1 MPELPDPFD
10 RARYPR
16 LAHREWVLMY
26 QRGVRVDQIA
36 RANQRKSAY
45 VLRYL
50 VSVYERSPELFE
62 AKPRRV
68 LVYDRPRPRPD
79 TWPDLDRRF
88 KVRLAELEAFLDEHG
103 RRPYCG
109 DHSTPEGRLMHWLN
123 VQRSHHHKGLLPGHR
138 ARWLTEALPDWR
150 TSGVC

>member
-1 MPELPDPFD
+1 
-10 RARYPR
+10 

-36 RANQRKSAY
+36 RANQRNSAY

-50 VSVYERSPELFE
+50 VAVYGRTFELFE

-88 KVRLAELEAFLDEHG
+88 KVRLAELQAIFDEHG
-103 RRPYCG
+103 RSPHHG
-109 DHSTPEGRLMHWLN
+109 VHSTPEGRLTHWLN
-123 VQRSHHHKGLLPGHR
+123 VQRSHDRKGILPR
-138 ARWLTEALPDWR
+138 YRIRWLTEALPDWR
-150 TSGVC
+150 TNARVQKYET

>member
-1 MPELPDPFD
+1 MDAPVACKGSCQDGKVPELPDPFD

-50 VSVYERSPELFE
+50 VTVYERRPTKLAAPVAAAE
-62 AKPRRV
+62 A
-68 LVYDRPRPRPD
+68 
-79 TWPDLDRRF
+79 
-88 KVRLAELEAFLDEHG
+88 AEETAVPKTEVIIPL
-103 RRPYCG
+103 RRPIL
-109 DHSTPEGRLMHWLN
+109 STRDPW
-123 VQRSHHHKGLLPGHR
+123 
-138 ARWLTEALPDWR
+138 
-150 TSGVC
+150 